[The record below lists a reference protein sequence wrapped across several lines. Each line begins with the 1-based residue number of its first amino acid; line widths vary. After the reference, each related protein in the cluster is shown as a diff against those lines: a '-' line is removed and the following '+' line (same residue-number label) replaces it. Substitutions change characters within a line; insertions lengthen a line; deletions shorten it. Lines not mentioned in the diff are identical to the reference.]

1 MGSLSNLLKNLI
13 TEVIKTIKRIIVL
26 TVLILLLSFM
36 VIAFTINQDPSISTT
51 LAPIKSTKTD
61 NIGREIITTS
71 YVEKD
76 AKVTVASDKG
86 YAIYRQTKVDG
97 QSVLEEYLD
106 ESGAPVLL
114 LSGYAAVK
122 RDYEDG
128 LNTRITYLD
137 TAGTPVVI
145 NNGYSIIH
153 RTYNDQRL
161 ADTDTYWIGEQQV
174 ERTKG
179 YWSLHRFYN
188 DKKQLMRQEY
198 RGQNGELV
206 INSSGY
212 AILIRTYNEAGKVE
226 TERYY
231 GTDEQ
236 PIARSLG
243 QYGYSRSYDEEGRTV
258 STTYLGADGKPAN
271 TSRGYATVKNEY
283 MPEGTKSLYY
293 DVDNNPVTIGRNQYG
308 VLRSDD
314 QRVLLNEEGEAL
326 SRIDNFLSPR
336 PYAVLILGITLA
348 IIAVTIRGYKAQIAF
363 LVCYLIFVAFMTIA
377 WRETGS
383 VTKRSYELF
392 WSYRLF
398 FSNKGTR
405 QQILYN
411 VWLFVPLG
419 AIIAGILRSKFS
431 GSQSFLLAVMACVL
445 VSCTIELIQL
455 VGGLGL
461 FEFDDMV
468 SNGLGGLIG
477 AGVACV
483 VRGNKNFR

>member
-1 MGSLSNLLKNLI
+1 M
-13 TEVIKTIKRIIVL
+13 KTINKRFILLILTTLIIVSMVGL
-26 TVLILLLSFM
+26 TIWS
-36 VIAFTINQDPSISTT
+36 INHDQP
-51 LAPIKSTKTD
+51 KSSDLKTTKTSSID
-61 NIGREIITTS
+61 EFGREVITTS
-71 YVEKD
+71 YVDKD
-76 AKVTVASDKG
+76 GQVTVAADKG

-97 QSVLEEYLD
+97 RSVLEEYLD
-106 ESGAPVLL
+106 ASGAPVLL
-114 LSGYAAVK
+114 SSGYATVK

-128 LNTRITYLD
+128 LNTRIIYLD
-137 TAGTPVVI
+137 TTGAPVVI
-145 NNGYSIIH
+145 NNGYNTIH

-174 ERTKG
+174 ERTQG

-188 DKKQLMRQEY
+188 DKKQLVRQEY

-243 QYGYSRSYDEEGRTV
+243 QYGYSRSYDEKGRTV

-283 MPEGTKSLYY
+283 TPEGTKSLYY

-336 PYAVLILGITLA
+336 PYAVLILGIALT
-348 IIAVTIRGYKAQIAF
+348 IIAVTIRGYKVQIAF
-363 LVCYLIFVAFMTIA
+363 LVCYLIFVALMTIV

-383 VTKRSYELF
+383 VTKRNYELF
-392 WSYRLF
+392 SSYRLF

-419 AIIAGILRSKFS
+419 AIFAGILGSKFS
-431 GSQSFLLAVMACVL
+431 GSQSFLLAVMACIL

-455 VGGLGL
+455 VGGLGF

-477 AGVACV
+477 AGVACIA
-483 VRGNKNFR
+483 RGNKNLRMQIVKGT

>member
-1 MGSLSNLLKNLI
+1 M
-13 TEVIKTIKRIIVL
+13 KTIKKRFALLILITLIIVSMVGL
-26 TVLILLLSFM
+26 TIWS
-36 VIAFTINQDPSISTT
+36 INHDQPKTSELET
-51 LAPIKSTKTD
+51 TKTSYID
-61 NIGREIITTS
+61 EFGREVITTS
-71 YVEKD
+71 YVDKNGR
-76 AKVTVASDKG
+76 VTLAADKG

-106 ESGAPVLL
+106 ESGAHVLL
-114 LSGYAAVK
+114 SSGYAAVK

-128 LNTRITYLD
+128 VNTRIIYLD
-137 TAGTPVVI
+137 TTGAPVVI
-145 NNGYSIIH
+145 NDGYSIIH
-153 RTYNDQRL
+153 RTFNDQRL

-174 ERTKG
+174 ERTQG

-188 DKKQLMRQEY
+188 DKKQLVRQEY

-231 GTDEQ
+231 GIDEQ
-236 PIARSLG
+236 PVARSMG
-243 QYGYSRSYDEEGRTV
+243 QYGYSRSYDEKGRTV

-326 SRIDNFLSPR
+326 LRIDNFLSPR
-336 PYAVLILGITLA
+336 PYAVLILGIALA
-348 IIAVTIRGYKAQIAF
+348 IIAVAIRGNKVQIAF
-363 LVCYLIFVAFMTIA
+363 LVCYLIFIALMTIA
-377 WRETGS
+377 WRKTGS
-383 VTKRSYELF
+383 VIKRNYELF
-392 WSYRLF
+392 SSYRLF

-419 AIIAGILRSKFS
+419 AIFAGIFRLKFS
-431 GSQSFLLAVMACVL
+431 GPQSFLLAVLACAL